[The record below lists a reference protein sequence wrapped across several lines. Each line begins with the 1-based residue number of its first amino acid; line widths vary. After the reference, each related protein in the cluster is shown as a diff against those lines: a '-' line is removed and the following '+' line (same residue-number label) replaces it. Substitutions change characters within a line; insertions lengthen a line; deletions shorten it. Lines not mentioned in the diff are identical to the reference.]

1 MSDFVESLGLPLF
14 AHRLRRL
21 SETLVEGGRQWLPEA
36 GVTAPPKAGSTLLL
50 LAEAGPLTVT
60 EIATRLRLTH
70 PLIIKLTRRLSEL
83 GLVRIEQDARDGR
96 RRPVSLTPEGRRQ
109 AALLVDVNR
118 RLAIVYQQIFDTAG
132 VDGFAAVVAI
142 ERVLADRDF
151 LQRLAETP
159 HAPAPTGDAKCAEEP

>member
-21 SETLVEGGRQWLPEA
+21 SESLVEAGRQSLPNA

-50 LAEAGPLTVT
+50 LANAGPLSVT

-70 PLIIKLTRRLSEL
+70 PLIIKLTREMEAL
-83 GLVRIEQDARDGR
+83 GLVRIEQDSRDRR
-96 RRPVSLTPEGRRQ
+96 RRPVSLTAAGRRQ
-109 AALLVDVNR
+109 AALLEDVNR
-118 RLAIVYQQIFDTAG
+118 HLAIVYRQIFEKAG
-132 VDGFAAVVAI
+132 VDGFAAIVAI

-151 LQRLAETP
+151 MRRLTEMPPVA
-159 HAPAPTGDAKCAEEP
+159 AD

>member
-1 MSDFVESLGLPLF
+1 MPDFVESLGLPLF

-21 SETLVEGGRQWLPEA
+21 SESLVEAARRWLPQM

-50 LAEAGPLTVT
+50 LAEEGPLSVT

-70 PLIIKLTRRLSEL
+70 PLIIKLTRELVEL

-96 RRPVSLTPEGRRQ
+96 RRPVSLTPAGRRE
-109 AALLVDVNR
+109 AALLADVNR
-118 RLAIVYQQIFDTAG
+118 RLAIVYGQIFEKAG
-132 VDGFAAVVAI
+132 VDGFAAIVAI

-151 LQRLAETP
+151 LQHLAETP
-159 HAPAPTGDAKCAEEP
+159 AVPTDSPR

>member
-21 SETLVEGGRQWLPEA
+21 SESLVEAGRQWLPNA

-50 LAEAGPLTVT
+50 LAQAGPLSVT

-70 PLIIKLTRRLSEL
+70 PLIIKLTREMAEL
-83 GLVRIEQDARDGR
+83 GLVRIDQDSRDGR
-96 RRPVSLTPEGRRQ
+96 RRPVSLTAAGRAQ
-109 AALLVDVNR
+109 AARLAEVNR
-118 RLAIVYQQIFDTAG
+118 RLASIYQEIFEQAG

-159 HAPAPTGDAKCAEEP
+159 AVPAD

>member
-21 SETLVEGGRQWLPEA
+21 SESLVEAGRQWLPNA

-50 LAEAGPLTVT
+50 LAQAGPLSVT

-70 PLIIKLTRRLSEL
+70 PLIIKLTREMAEL
-83 GLVRIEQDARDGR
+83 GLVRIDQDSRDGR
-96 RRPVSLTPEGRRQ
+96 RRPVSLTAAGRAQ
-109 AALLVDVNR
+109 AARLVEVNR
-118 RLAIVYQQIFDTAG
+118 RLASIYQEIFEQAG

-159 HAPAPTGDAKCAEEP
+159 AVPADSTR